1 MIKMDNFQYF
11 SIKSYVVDVYSN
23 RLTEADF
30 PHFYYMLGGNLG
42 SLLYGDVPVMVRQF
56 SRGDERIREDIPVP
70 DSLGKETFLVGIFTS
85 SGNLKD
91 Q

>member
-23 RLTEADF
+23 RLTKADF

-42 SLLYGDVPVMVRQF
+42 SFLYGDVSMMVRQF
-56 SRGDERIREDIPVP
+56 SRGD
-70 DSLGKETFLVGIFTS
+70 
-85 SGNLKD
+85 
-91 Q
+91 